1 MSDAASPKH
10 DPGSI
15 SPDRDAI
22 PPDSAQ
28 QDSSGAPQ
36 FDARL
41 SLSGEP
47 SASDASVDPLLVDV
61 DGWQTVDFP
70 GALRVDEIPCGEGDI
85 PIMAVTSY
93 AGLMQQLQQENTQM
107 RDRIIHLEDALAL
120 SQLSARTEILH
131 QGDTHIS
138 QSVTVEG
145 SAQSADADPVA
156 VSGQRHQIL
165 VDTLNAQLQS
175 SQERIA
181 QLEQECTLIQQRLNE
196 QIQQCLQAETTC
208 RDLRTRLHRQQQQAL
223 QFKTALEKCLEV
235 PTQAASPADV
245 APEPEPVF
253 PVVAPDGAIPLF
265 VSKTSPVRPWSSQ
278 DDHAVVDG
286 PGADTDLPKLSKLM
300 VQEQPEVHT
309 ASSASS
315 PAELL
320 DLEFVNRVFP
330 SRVANESSAESIH
343 ADDAHIDAH
352 IFDIRPFLDAAPE
365 SGATPA
371 AAESSAALPALQASA
386 SDDGD
391 AYGDQPIQTVPTGAA
406 PDRTALEAV
415 LAIAQNN
422 AHPIDELTAPAELSG
437 ILAEAPPQVPSAAID
452 APALTAMG
460 LASVENHSPF
470 VSPTLEDGKPDVE
483 ATADSAQP
491 ALFDAAGPSPLLYPL
506 RPAKKL
512 KSLAA
517 VELPT
522 FPRC

>member
-1 MSDAASPKH
+1 MSDADSPKH

-28 QDSSGAPQ
+28 QDSSDVPP

-41 SLSGEP
+41 SLSGAP

-107 RDRIIHLEDALAL
+107 RDRITHLEDALAL

-131 QGDTHIS
+131 QGDTHTN
-138 QSVTVEG
+138 QSDTVEG
-145 SAQSADADPVA
+145 SEQSADADLVA
-156 VSGQRHQIL
+156 ASGQRHQIL

-181 QLEQECTLIQQRLNE
+181 QLEQECTLVQQRLNE

-253 PVVAPDGAIPLF
+253 PVATPDGAIPLF

-286 PGADTDLPKLSKLM
+286 SGADTDLPKLSKLM

-309 ASSASS
+309 ASSASL

-320 DLEFVNRVFP
+320 DLDFVNRVFP
-330 SRVANESSAESIH
+330 SRVAHESSAESID
-343 ADDAHIDAH
+343 ADDAH

-365 SGATPA
+365 SGTTPA
-371 AAESSAALPALQASA
+371 TAESSAAPPALHASA
-386 SDDGD
+386 SDDGN
-391 AYGDQPIQTVPTGAA
+391 AYGDQPVQMVPSATA
-406 PDRTALEAV
+406 PERTALEAV

-422 AHPIDELTAPAELSG
+422 AHPTDDLTAPAELSG
-437 ILAEAPPQVPSAAID
+437 ILAEAPPQVPSAAIE
-452 APALTAMG
+452 APASAAME

-470 VSPTLEDGKPDVE
+470 VSPALEDGKPDVD
-483 ATADSAQP
+483 ATADSSQP